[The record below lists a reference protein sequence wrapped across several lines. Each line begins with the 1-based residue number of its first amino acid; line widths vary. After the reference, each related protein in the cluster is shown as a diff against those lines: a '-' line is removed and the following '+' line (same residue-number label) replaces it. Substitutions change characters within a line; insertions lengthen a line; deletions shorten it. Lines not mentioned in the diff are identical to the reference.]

1 MMSAFFQ
8 FQHTLNRLFNN
19 YIKLYDKFF
28 LKYEGGSKL
37 TPLLPLKKKLPSKS
51 PDLLRLKDLDVA
63 KVSEID
69 QISVTFLKDGLQ

>member
-28 LKYEGGSKL
+28 MKYEGGLQIDPPPPPQEKA
-37 TPLLPLKKKLPSKS
+37 TLKKPRLIKAKG
-51 PDLLRLKDLDVA
+51 LRC
-63 KVSEID
+63 
-69 QISVTFLKDGLQ
+69 G